1 MEHLLSSTTSVAKA
15 VARHAEQRA
24 KAALN
29 DVTTAHAEL
38 VAADA
43 AVAESRDRRAAAG
56 PALSRA
62 IGAALAVVAAL
73 LGAGEADLVADRI
86 EQAEVVGS
94 ADRVVDAVDGEQVG
108 DRGGHWPAF
117 LPMPTDRLTVYIVSS
132 DGYFV
137 ERMTVPT
144 MAALQ
149 RTIGIYLKTIG
160 YDDL

>member
-1 MEHLLSSTTSVAKA
+1 MEHPLSSTTALAKA

-62 IGAALAVVAAL
+62 IGAALAVGITGDQLVG
-73 LGAGEADLVADRI
+73 LGI
-86 EQAEVVGS
+86 
-94 ADRVVDAVDGEQVG
+94 
-108 DRGGHWPAF
+108 
-117 LPMPTDRLTVYIVSS
+117 
-132 DGYFV
+132 
-137 ERMTVPT
+137 TVP
-144 MAALQ
+144 AA
-149 RTIGIYLKTIG
+149 RTRRRAVAMERPSAPVASDIAGTTESDEG
-160 YDDL
+160 RSP